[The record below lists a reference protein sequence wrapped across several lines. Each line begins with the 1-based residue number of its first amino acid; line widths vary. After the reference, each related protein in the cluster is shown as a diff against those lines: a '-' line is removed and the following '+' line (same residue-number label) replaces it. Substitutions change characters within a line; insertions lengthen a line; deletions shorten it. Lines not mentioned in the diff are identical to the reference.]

1 MAAGDRSGARI
12 IDIALQAGVSTATV
26 DRVLNNRP
34 GVRAKTIDK
43 VRVALRALESA
54 KQRPKVVPS
63 VSAGIVIDA
72 IIAGDAGFAND
83 RLARELVRVGQD
95 RGIKLRSSYPKR
107 LDPFALAEAL
117 RVARRRRGSG
127 LIVQALDHPV
137 VRDAI
142 AETTEAGIPVV
153 AIMTSLPGAPVLG
166 YTGLDNRAAGRSAGL
181 LMGRLIREPGDIAI
195 FLGGTIYR
203 SHEEREIGF
212 RTVLREEFSGLD
224 ILTPFQGFD
233 DPERNYRA
241 GREFLKRDSLRGI
254 YSLGSG
260 NRGIE
265 KAVLESGRQA
275 EITYIAFNLTPL
287 TRQALLNGVIDA
299 VIHQDMARQ
308 AETAIDGLIAHLT
321 NRPATFPDLPVEIVM
336 RENIR

>member
-1 MAAGDRSGARI
+1 MAGEKSGARI

-26 DRVLNNRP
+26 DRVLNERP
-34 GVRAKTIDK
+34 GVRAKTID
-43 VRVALRALESA
+43 RVHTAIRSLGSA
-54 KQRPKVVPS
+54 NQRPKILPS
-63 VSAGIVIDA
+63 VTADIVIDA

-83 RLARELVRVGQD
+83 RLARELVRVGRE
-95 RGIKLRSSYPKR
+95 RGVRLRSSYPKR

-117 RVARRRRGSG
+117 RLARKRRGSG
-127 LIVQALDHPV
+127 LIVQALDHPL

-142 AETTEAGIPVV
+142 TEIAEAGIPVV
-153 AIMTSLPGAPVLG
+153 AVMTSLPGAPVLG

-212 RTVLREEFSGLD
+212 RSVLREDFPGLD

-241 GREFLKRDSLRGI
+241 AREILKRDTLRGI
-254 YSLGSG
+254 YNLGSG

-275 EITYIAFNLTPL
+275 DITYIAFNLTPL

-308 AETAIDGLIAHLT
+308 ADMAIGALIDHLT
-321 NRPATFPDLPVEIVM
+321 NRPARFSELPVEIVM

>member
-1 MAAGDRSGARI
+1 LATGDRSGTRI

-43 VRVALRALESA
+43 VNGALRALQSA

-63 VSAGIVIDA
+63 VSAGIVLDA

-83 RLARELVRVGQD
+83 TLARELVRVGRD
-95 RGIKLRSSYPKR
+95 RGIRLRSSYPKR
-107 LDPFALAEAL
+107 LDPFALAEAI
-117 RVARRRRGSG
+117 RAARRRHGSG
-127 LIVQALDHPV
+127 LIVQALDHPL

-142 AETTEAGIPVV
+142 AEFSEAGIPVV
-153 AIMTSLPGAPVLG
+153 AVMTSLPGAPLLG

-181 LMGRLIREPGDIAI
+181 LMGRLVHEPGEVAI
-195 FLGGTIYR
+195 FLGGTLYR

-212 RTVLREEFSGLD
+212 RTVLREEFPGLD
-224 ILTPFQGFD
+224 VLTPFQGSD
-233 DPERNYRA
+233 DPERNFRA
-241 GREFLKRDSLRGI
+241 ARDFLKRDTLRGI

-265 KAVLESGRQA
+265 KAVLESGRQT

-308 AETAIDGLIAHLT
+308 AETAIGSLIDHLT
-321 NRPATFPDLPVEIVM
+321 GRPATFPGLPVEIVM
-336 RENIR
+336 RENMR